1 MNTSVSFPATSR
13 RSVARHPV
21 WTVSVLVAAAVLA
34 GCADMSGITPQARL
48 RDPASVGL
56 VATAP
61 SAVAAPA
68 VSTEWWHAM
77 GDAQLDA
84 LVAQALQNNPS
95 LKVAQARLARAE
107 AVTEVADAA

>member
-56 VATAP
+56 WWRRRRPLLQRQRCPPNGGTPWAT
-61 SAVAAPA
+61 
-68 VSTEWWHAM
+68 
-77 GDAQLDA
+77 
-84 LVAQALQNNPS
+84 PS
-95 LKVAQARLARAE
+95 LTRWWPRRCRTTPA
-107 AVTEVADAA
+107 